1 MNVLTV
7 LLLATAIF
15 FLTGCG
21 EKSQSDKSDTSAV
34 PTVTDEVTKLGE
46 IPSFIGEGLT
56 PEEKAEYQKKFKE
69 KGV

>member
-21 EKSQSDKSDTSAV
+21 EKSQSDKSDMSAV
-34 PTVTDEVTKLGE
+34 PTVTDE
-46 IPSFIGEGLT
+46 SDRSW
-56 PEEKAEYQKKFKE
+56 
-69 KGV
+69 